1 MYGLTPYTITTV
13 ASSAYTLYKVHPFVP
28 YRLIWENAVVPGVCL
43 LFSTVKRRIKLT
55 QEDITEHNNVEFYE
69 VITRSDEF
77 GIVTKH
83 LIFEDEP
90 QFTFL
95 GVEYVEKDE
104 VYGGGGPVFL

>member
-1 MYGLTPYTITTV
+1 MYAITPYTITTV

-28 YRLIWENAVVPGVCL
+28 YKIIWESALVPGVCL
-43 LFSTVKRRIKLT
+43 LFSTIKRRVKLT
-55 QEDITEHNNVEFYE
+55 PTDVMEHNNVEFYE
-69 VITRSDEF
+69 VITKSDEF

-95 GVEYVEKDE
+95 GVEYVEKDDMF
-104 VYGGGGPVFL
+104 YTGPVFL